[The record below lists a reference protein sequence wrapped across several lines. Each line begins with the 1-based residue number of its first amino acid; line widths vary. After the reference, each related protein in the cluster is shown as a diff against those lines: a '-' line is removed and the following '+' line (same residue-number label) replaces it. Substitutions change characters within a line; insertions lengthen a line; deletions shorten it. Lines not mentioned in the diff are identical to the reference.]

1 MTESAKRRELESL
14 VEEEQE
20 DNRGGWLTT
29 FSDLCL
35 LLLAFFVLL
44 YSMSELNTKRFQ
56 SYILSVRQALGTF
69 KGGEMAMK
77 ASSDATDGVYLQ
89 QAKMLKQIQEM
100 QSKVFADFNFYYNR
114 KGVEGVVGGK
124 FDEGKIIIRVD
135 GDVLFGSGQVKLSP
149 RGKKVIGKLKDFF
162 IEHSNQT
169 INIKGHT
176 DNQPPSSESRFVD
189 NWEISALR
197 AIHVLRYLMEQGI
210 EPGRMTATGLADLQP
225 MVPNDSKA
233 NRAQNRRVEFVLER
247 EIRDGAS

>member
-1 MTESAKRRELESL
+1 MTESAKKRELESI
-14 VEEEQE
+14 VDEGEG
-20 DNRGGWLTT
+20 DSGGGWLTT

-44 YSMSELNTKRFQ
+44 YAMSELNTKRFQ

-69 KGGEMAMK
+69 KGGQMAMK
-77 ASSDATDGVYLQ
+77 TSSQASDGVFLK
-89 QAKMLKQIQEM
+89 QAKMLKQMEEM

-114 KGVEGVVGGK
+114 KGMEGVVGGK
-124 FDEGKIIIRVD
+124 FDNGKIIVRVD
-135 GDVLFGSGQVKLSP
+135 GDVLFDSGEVRLSS
-149 RGKKVIGKLKDFF
+149 RGKEVVGKLKGFF

-176 DNQPPSSESRFVD
+176 DNRPPSPQSRFED

-197 AIHVLRYLMEQGI
+197 AIHVLRYLVEQGI
-210 EPGRMTATGLADLQP
+210 KPSRMTATGLADLQP
-225 MVPNDSKA
+225 IVPNDSPA

-247 EIRDGAS
+247 EIRDGGA